1 MQARYIKLLLVNIL
15 VFVLLM
21 VMIFVHEELDLILE
35 TGIGFYSMEL
45 GFLLGKGDKKN
56 ERKD

>member
-1 MQARYIKLLLVNIL
+1 MNARYLKLLLVNVL

-21 VMIFVHEELDLILE
+21 VMIFNHAELDIILE

-45 GFLLGKGDKKN
+45 GFLLGKGKN
-56 ERKD
+56 D

>member
-1 MQARYIKLLLVNIL
+1 MKPKHYKLLLVNIL

-21 VMIFVHEELDLILE
+21 VMIFKHAELDLILE

-45 GFLLGKGDKKN
+45 GFLLGKGDK
-56 ERKD
+56 